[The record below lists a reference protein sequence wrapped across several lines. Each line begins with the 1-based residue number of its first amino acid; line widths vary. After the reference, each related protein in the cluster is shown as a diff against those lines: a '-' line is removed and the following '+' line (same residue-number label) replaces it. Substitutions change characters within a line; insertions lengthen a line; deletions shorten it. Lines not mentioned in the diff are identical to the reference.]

1 MYSKEVI
8 YANAKQI
15 INDSKGIVPYV
26 VIARPRRTD
35 EELSAQKL
43 DGGTGI
49 HVDTMGFS
57 RGYIDIIGEKV
68 DVARNYLMEECL
80 ISEAKYMLFIGDD
93 TVMPYDGFLQLH
105 KTCEDNPGSIAVGV
119 YYIKVSSPM
128 IMVMKG
134 KWVVSADVTPGRE
147 SFPIHCAGMD
157 AMLIPLDILRKMKEE
172 EPDNPFCC
180 ILNNVDIDKDTHVD
194 FIGEDNYFYN
204 RCQQRNIPI
213 LCNPNVQCLHVDLL
227 NHKYT
232 AHPDIN
238 LNNYITN
245 FPITERLTRDDSKY
259 LGERWVNTLPD
270 GSWGPPKPTQVK
282 EELDEVLKIAKDK
295 KLILEIGTDMGGTLY
310 KFMQNA
316 DPKAEIISIDKP
328 FGVGSSPIQPDE
340 PTLQSWKQS
349 DQTLHIIKADSTANS
364 TLKQVKKILNGR
376 KFDFTFVDG
385 DHSYEGV
392 KKDYELYKDFSKI
405 MAFHDIVVHPDSAVG
420 VHRFWAELEGDKRD
434 IINDPD
440 QNWAGIGVLTL

>member
-1 MYSKEVI
+1 MYSKDVI

-15 INDSKGIVPYV
+15 IEDSKGIVPYV

-35 EELSAQKL
+35 KELPAQKL

-80 ISEAKYMLFIGDD
+80 RSEAKYMLFIGDD

-128 IMVMKG
+128 IMVQKG
-134 KWVVSADVTPGRE
+134 KWIVSADVTPGRDP
-147 SFPIHCAGMD
+147 FPIHCAGMD
-157 AMLIPLDILRKMKEE
+157 AMLIPLDILRQMKEE
-172 EPDNPFCC
+172 EPENPFCC
-180 ILNNVDIDKDTHVD
+180 ILNNIDIDKDTHVE

-270 GSWGPPKPTQVK
+270 GSWGPPEPTQVK

-295 KLILEIGTDMGGTLY
+295 KLILEIGTDKGGTLA
-310 KFMQNA
+310 KFMQVA

-328 FGVGSSPIQPDE
+328 FGVGSSPVQPDE
-340 PTLQSWKQS
+340 HTLQSWKQPE
-349 DQTLHIIKADSTANS
+349 QTLHVIKADSTANA

-376 KFDFTFVDG
+376 KFEFAFIDG

-392 KKDYELYKDFSKI
+392 RKDYMLYKDMVNI
-405 MAFHDIVVHPDSAVG
+405 MAFHDIIKHSDSAVG
-420 VHRFWAELEGDKRD
+420 VHRLWSELEGNKRE
-434 IINDPD
+434 IIHDPD
-440 QNWAGIGVLTL
+440 QGWAGIGVLTL